1 MISLAAK
8 ASRHGRTLGHPDLK
22 RIPSHRIQ
30 SAQWPTLEDA
40 NRIFWKGGKAATVQP
55 SPTRVFDRVPFL
67 GGFEWGSVTRK
78 PSFFR
83 AALFEAEPSH
93 WGPKREAVLG
103 LRMGHGLVAC
113 KARFPQTQLGDLP
126 GVDHIYELGWSSQK
140 VGGRPSQRPNIPA
153 GAEKK
158 TWVCQNWRWYPKMA
172 SLVLFVS
179 PFKTARGSHMD
190 V

>member
-78 PSFFR
+78 PHFSG
-83 AALFEAEPSH
+83 LPCLKPSPATGDQRERPSSACA
-93 WGPKREAVLG
+93 WGMDWLPAKLDFPRPSWGTCQGLTTYTNWAGHPRKLEAVQVRDPTSLLG
-103 LRMGHGLVAC
+103 R
-113 KARFPQTQLGDLP
+113 K
-126 GVDHIYELGWSSQK
+126 K
-140 VGGRPSQRPNIPA
+140 
-153 GAEKK
+153 KK
-158 TWVCQNWRWYPKMA
+158 TGMSKLALGPENGFACPVCFA
-172 SLVLFVS
+172 F
-179 PFKTARGSHMD
+179 
-190 V
+190 